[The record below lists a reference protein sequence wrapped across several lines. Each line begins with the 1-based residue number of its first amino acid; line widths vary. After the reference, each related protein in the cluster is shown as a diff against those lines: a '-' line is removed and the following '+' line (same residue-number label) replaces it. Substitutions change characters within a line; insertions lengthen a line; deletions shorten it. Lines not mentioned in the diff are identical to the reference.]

1 MILRRILF
9 AKFSFTH
16 HGILNV
22 QVSSFEGSRHNL
34 NTKQRTAGEIV
45 TAGRRFRSAQHKEIS
60 ISLSCAYKVL
70 SKLAGVEINNT
81 LFYITFLFCILWYS
95 YGDSLY
101 SMDTTESMNKY
112 RISFFDL

>member
-16 HGILNV
+16 HRILNV

-60 ISLSCAYKVL
+60 IRAYLVRIKFSLSLREWK
-70 SKLAGVEINNT
+70 
-81 LFYITFLFCILWYS
+81 
-95 YGDSLY
+95 
-101 SMDTTESMNKY
+101 
-112 RISFFDL
+112 